1 MKKFILGLILVM
13 SCVFVFAQGAVP
25 AIDPAFVDQI
35 WNWITQY
42 ISAQNLTIAIT
53 VAWVLDYAVTYINWI
68 PANST
73 LELVFVWVK
82 KLIHFLAGKKKV

>member
-1 MKKFILGLILVM
+1 MKKFILSLVLVLT
-13 SCVFVFAQGAVP
+13 CIFVFAQEAAPV
-25 AIDPAFVDQI
+25 IDPVFWDQI

-53 VAWVLDYAVTYINWI
+53 VAWVLDYVVTYINWI

-73 LELVFVWVK
+73 LELIFVWAK